1 MLLFLAYLIRS
12 AVAYNSQYYLQYLTN
27 WGLIFLVA
35 YFIWAA
41 VAVTY
46 TFIHVLVLKKDPHKP
61 SYRNDKNKLD
71 RPPGCCGRA
80 VDSTSWYHKIQWILF
95 NVNINFAITI
105 TFLYWVLLYDPSTR
119 GIDDINL
126 FTHLFNGLLSY
137 FDLWFSGTPVR
148 LYHMYI
154 PAIPGICYGV
164 FTGIHHAT
172 LVAPNITG
180 PIYSIVDYD
189 TSPGLASALVILVPL
204 VVMPIVHTFVYCNYL
219 LREGILSMLRKK
231 CGNEEETKD
240 EDNGINLE

>member
-12 AVAYNSQYYLQYLTN
+12 SVAYNSQYYLQYLTN

-35 YFIWAA
+35 YLIWSA

-46 TFIHVLVLKKDPHKP
+46 TFIRVLVFKKEPHKP
-61 SYRNDKNKLD
+61 SYKKEKNKLD
-71 RPPGCCGRA
+71 RPPGCCGSS

-95 NVNINFAITI
+95 NVNMTFAITI
-105 TFLYWVLLYDPSTR
+105 TVMYWVLLYDPSTSR
-119 GIDDINL
+119 VNDINL

-154 PAIPGICYGV
+154 PAVPGICYSV

-172 LVAPNITG
+172 LVLPNITD
-180 PIYSIVDYD
+180 PIYPVLDYD
-189 TSPGLASALVILVPL
+189 ANPGLVSALVLLVPL
-204 VVMPIVHTFVYCNYL
+204 VVLPTVHTFVYCNYL
-219 LREGILSMLRKK
+219 LREGLLSVLRKR
-231 CGNEEETKD
+231 CGNEETMD
-240 EDNGINLE
+240 EDNDINLE